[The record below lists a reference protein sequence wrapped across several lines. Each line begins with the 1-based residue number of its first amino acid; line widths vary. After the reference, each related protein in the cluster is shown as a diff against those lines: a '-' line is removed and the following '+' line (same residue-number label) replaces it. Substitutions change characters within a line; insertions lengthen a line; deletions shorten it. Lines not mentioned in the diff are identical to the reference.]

1 MTRRQPHMNG
11 APSSPIIGEDMC
23 LSFCK
28 ARTHERLRED
38 FFMSTNKQLRVSES
52 VCAGHPDKL
61 ADQISDAIL
70 DAAITQDPNARVA
83 AETLVA
89 HDLVV
94 LAGEVTTTAKLN
106 YETIA
111 RKVIKDNGYTHPE
124 WGFSD
129 QAELKFAIHEQ
140 SPEIAQ
146 GVGDDDSGAG
156 DQGLMYGYAINET
169 DQLMPLAITLAH
181 EFTKNI
187 DLVRNNGTLGFLR
200 PDGKSQVVVA
210 YENGKPVG
218 IEHLT
223 LAVPHDES
231 ASLDDVKQALLKEV
245 VKPVVEKYGF
255 VVPQNIVVNGTG
267 VWHQPGPG
275 SDVGLTGRK
284 IIVDTYGGAAK
295 AGGGAFSGKDPSKVD
310 RSGAYAARYIAKNIV
325 AAGYAERAEVCLAYY
340 IGAKDTLVK
349 DIQTFGTAKVSDA
362 DIIDYAKSLIPTS
375 VKGIISHFDLQQ
387 PLYAKTATYG
397 HFGKDNL
404 PWEKISTVV

>member
-1 MTRRQPHMNG
+1 MPTTKH
-11 APSSPIIGEDMC
+11 
-23 LSFCK
+23 
-28 ARTHERLRED
+28 
-38 FFMSTNKQLRVSES
+38 LRVSES

-70 DAAITQDPNARVA
+70 DAAITQDADARVA

-89 HDLVV
+89 NNLVV

-106 YETIA
+106 FEEIA
-111 RKVIKDNGYTHPE
+111 QIVIKDNGYTHPE

-129 QAELKFAIHEQ
+129 KAEIKIAIHEQ

-156 DQGLMYGYAINET
+156 DQGLMYGYACTET
-169 DQLMPLAITLAH
+169 EQLMPLAVTLAH
-181 EFTKNI
+181 EFTRNI
-187 DLVRNNGTLGFLR
+187 DIARNSGTLKFLR
-200 PDGKSQVVVA
+200 PDGKSQVVVE
-210 YENGKPVG
+210 YQDGKPVG
-218 IEHLT
+218 INHLT
-223 LAVPHDES
+223 LAVPHNEDI
-231 ASLDDVKQALLKEV
+231 SLEQVRAGLIKEV
-245 VKPVVEKYGF
+245 VEPIVSKYGF
-255 VVPQNIVVNGTG
+255 VMPKAIVVNGTG

-325 AAGYAERAEVCLAYY
+325 AAGLADRAEVCLAYY

-349 DIQTFGTAKVSDA
+349 DIETFGTAKVSSEALKAFVDE
-362 DIIDYAKSLIPTS
+362 LIPTS
-375 VKGIISHFDLQQ
+375 VKGIISSLGLQR
-387 PLYAKTATYG
+387 PIYSSTATYG
-397 HFGKDNL
+397 HFGNINY
-404 PWEKISTVV
+404 PWEQIVK

>member
-1 MTRRQPHMNG
+1 MPTTKH
-11 APSSPIIGEDMC
+11 
-23 LSFCK
+23 
-28 ARTHERLRED
+28 
-38 FFMSTNKQLRVSES
+38 LRVSES

-70 DAAITQDPNARVA
+70 DAAISQDPNARVA

-106 YETIA
+106 YEQIA

-124 WGFSD
+124 WGFSNK
-129 QAELKFAIHEQ
+129 AELKFAIHEQ

-156 DQGLMYGYAINET
+156 DQGLMYGYAVNET
-169 DQLMPLAITLAH
+169 EQLMPLAITLAH
-181 EFTKNI
+181 EFTRSI
-187 DLVRNNGTLGFLR
+187 DTVRKDGTLDFLR

-210 YENGKPVG
+210 YKDGKPVG
-218 IEHLT
+218 IQHLT
-223 LAVPHDES
+223 LEVPHDES
-231 ASLDDVKQALLKEV
+231 ASLYDVKDALLRSV
-245 VKPVVEKYGF
+245 VLPIVDKYGF
-255 VVPQNIVVNGTG
+255 AMPKDIVVNGTG

-310 RSGAYAARYIAKNIV
+310 RSSAYAARYIAKNIV
-325 AAGYAERAEVCLAYY
+325 AAGLADRAEVCLAYY

-349 DIQTFGTAKVSDA
+349 DIETFGTAKVSDKA
-362 DIIDYAKSLIPTS
+362 IKAFVDELLPTS
-375 VKGIISHFDLQQ
+375 VKGIIASLGLQR
-387 PLYAKTATYG
+387 PIYSDTSVYG
-397 HFGKDNL
+397 HFGDINY
-404 PWEKISTVV
+404 PWEQIVK

>member
-1 MTRRQPHMNG
+1 MPTTKH
-11 APSSPIIGEDMC
+11 
-23 LSFCK
+23 
-28 ARTHERLRED
+28 
-38 FFMSTNKQLRVSES
+38 LRVSES
-52 VCAGHPDKL
+52 VCAGHPDKI

-70 DAAITQDPNARVA
+70 DAAISQDADARVA

-94 LAGEVTTTAKLN
+94 LAGEVTTTAKLD
-106 YETIA
+106 YEAIA

-129 QAELKFAIHEQ
+129 KAELKFAIHEQ

-169 DQLMPLAITLAH
+169 EQLMPLAITLAH
-181 EFTKNI
+181 EFTRTI
-187 DLVRNNGTLGFLR
+187 DTVRNNGTLDFLR

-210 YENGKPVG
+210 YENGKPVA
-218 IEHLT
+218 IQHLT

-231 ASLDDVKQALLKEV
+231 ASLYDVKEALIRSV
-245 VKPVVEKYGF
+245 VSPIVDKYGF
-255 VVPQNIVVNGTG
+255 ALPKDIVVNGTG

-325 AAGYAERAEVCLAYY
+325 AAGLADRAEVCLAYY

-349 DIQTFGTAKVSDA
+349 DIETFGTAKVSDKVIKA
-362 DIIDYAKSLIPTS
+362 FVDELIPTS
-375 VKGIISHFDLQQ
+375 VKGIISNLGLQR
-387 PLYAKTATYG
+387 PIYSSTSVYG
-397 HFGKDNL
+397 HFGDTSY
-404 PWEKISTVV
+404 PWEQIVK